1 MTSNDLK
8 ELVDVSRALLNWR
21 KELERYESEAYL
33 CDEVHRPWINITI
46 GNHPTHLA
54 ELTVGITKPERRA
67 TVRHIL
73 VTEMKAKIRRLET
86 KLQHL
91 KGKK

>member
-8 ELVDVSRALLNWR
+8 ELVDVSRQLLNWR

-33 CDEVHRPWINITI
+33 CEEVHRPWINVTI

-54 ELTVGITKPERRA
+54 ELTVGINKPERRDI
-67 TVRHIL
+67 VRHIL
-73 VTEMKAKIRRLET
+73 VVEMKAKIRSLET
-86 KLQHL
+86 KLRYL
-91 KGKK
+91 KGK